1 MLTPQQIT
9 DARRWLGHPL
19 LNAREPDTVYTSA
32 WSRAGVP
39 VSLTAKLAGLTA
51 SEEATLT
58 TRFLAPLAQLEAA
71 LLGASD
77 NLDTAVAGPWTANPN
92 EVSARSRLY
101 DQWRRDMAA
110 FLGFAPGPS
119 LGGGGMLTLS
129 RC

>member
-1 MLTPQQIT
+1 MKHLAGRLCPW
-9 DARRWLGHPL
+9 DGPL
-19 LNAREPDTVYTSA
+19 FTLAKGDWRL
-32 WSRAGVP
+32 RG
-39 VSLTAKLAGLTA
+39 KLAGLTA

-77 NLDTAVAGPWTANPN
+77 NLDTAIAGPWTANPN

-119 LGGGGMLTLS
+119 LGGGGPVLFS